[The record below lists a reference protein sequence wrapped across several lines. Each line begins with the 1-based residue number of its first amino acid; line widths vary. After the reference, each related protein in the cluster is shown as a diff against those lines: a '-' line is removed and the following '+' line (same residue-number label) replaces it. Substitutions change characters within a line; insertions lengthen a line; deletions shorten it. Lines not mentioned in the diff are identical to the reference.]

1 MNVRFLAPMLLLA
14 ITGAAWGG
22 GAIPEASRATMEK
35 AGVPVYPGAVYC
47 IGDASVG
54 IRLATSDSEDK
65 VRAWYVEHLSGW
77 ALFEDFG
84 SWMLADSP
92 ASASMSERMES
103 NVVVVDTN
111 AQLPEWHGLDADMT
125 TQIVISL
132 PGME

>member
-1 MNVRFLAPMLLLA
+1 MKVRFLASTLVLVIA
-14 ITGAAWGG
+14 GVAWGG

-54 IRLATSDSEDK
+54 IRLATSDSEDE
-65 VRAWYVEHLSGW
+65 VRAWYVEQLSGW
-77 ALFEDFG
+77 TLFEDFG

-92 ASASMSERMES
+92 AGASMSERMEGS
-103 NVVVVDTN
+103 VVVVDTN

-132 PGME
+132 FGAQ